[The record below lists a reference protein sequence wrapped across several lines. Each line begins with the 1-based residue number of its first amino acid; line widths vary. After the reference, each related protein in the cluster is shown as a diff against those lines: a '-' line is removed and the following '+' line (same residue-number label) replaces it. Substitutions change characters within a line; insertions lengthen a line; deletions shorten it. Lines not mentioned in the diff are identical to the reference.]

1 LLRYSCN
8 EINIYILMNL
18 GGTTS
23 HFVLFMDEVTFLYK
37 GEKIMKE
44 KLEQISKET
53 IAKIEEL
60 GSMQELQDLRVKVLG
75 KKGELTEILRG
86 MKDLSPEERPVVG
99 AIVNVVRDEIE
110 AALEKAEEVLAK
122 KELEKKLEEEKI
134 DITLPS
140 SKITRGSK
148 HPINRTIEQIQ
159 DLFVSMGYD
168 VVDGPELET
177 DEFCF
182 ERLNL
187 PKGHPARDMQDS
199 FYITPEDLLRTQTS
213 AVQARV
219 MLANEEKSPIRMV
232 TMGKTY
238 RREDDATH
246 SHQFNQVEGL
256 VIDKKERNV
265 SLADLKGT
273 LEVFVKEMLGD
284 NLDLRFRP
292 SYFPFTEPSYEVDV
306 TCFKCGGKGCNL
318 CKQTGWIEILGAG
331 IVHPNVL
338 AMNGYDPE
346 KYSGFAFGTGIDRLA
361 MFKYGI
367 TDMRYLYAN
376 DVRFLNQF
384 DRKD

>member
-1 LLRYSCN
+1 
-8 EINIYILMNL
+8 
-18 GGTTS
+18 
-23 HFVLFMDEVTFLYK
+23 
-37 GEKIMKE
+37 MKE
-44 KLEQISKET
+44 KLETIKKQAKER
-53 IAKIEEL
+53 IEEIKDL
-60 GSMQELQDLRVKVLG
+60 QALNELKVKILG

-86 MKDLSPEERPVVG
+86 MKDLSPEERPIIG
-99 AIVNVVRDEIE
+99 SLVNTVRDEIE
-110 AALEKAEEVLAK
+110 GTIKSAEELLK
-122 KELEKKLEEEKI
+122 QKELEEKLNKEKI

-140 SKITRGSK
+140 SKIKRGSK

-199 FYITPEDLLRTQTS
+199 FYITNEYLLRTQTS
-213 AVQARV
+213 AVQART
-219 MLANEEKSPIRMV
+219 MLANTEKTPIRMICA
-232 TMGKTY
+232 GKTY

-246 SHQFNQVEGL
+246 SHQFGQVEGL
-256 VIDKKERNV
+256 VIDKKERHV

-273 LEVFVKEMLGD
+273 LEIFVKKLIGKNCE
-284 NLDLRFRP
+284 LRFRP

-306 TCFKCGGKGCNL
+306 SCFKCGGKGCSL
-318 CKQTGWIEILGAG
+318 CKQTGWIEVLGAG

-338 AMNGYDPE
+338 KMNGYDPE
-346 KYSGFAFGTGIDRLA
+346 EYGGFAFGTGLERLA

-367 TDMRYLYAN
+367 PDMRYLYAN
-376 DVRFLNQF
+376 DIRFLSQF
-384 DRKD
+384 DRKDEE

>member
-1 LLRYSCN
+1 
-8 EINIYILMNL
+8 
-18 GGTTS
+18 
-23 HFVLFMDEVTFLYK
+23 
-37 GEKIMKE
+37 MKE
-44 KLEQISKET
+44 KLELISKQT
-53 IAKIEEL
+53 IAKIQEIN
-60 GSMQELQDLRVKVLG
+60 SMQELNDLRVKVLG

-99 AIVNVVRDEIE
+99 AIVNTVRDEIE
-110 AALEKAEEVLAK
+110 SAITSAEEILK
-122 KELEKKLEEEKI
+122 QKELERKLEEEKI

-168 VVDGPELET
+168 VIDGPELET

-199 FYITPEDLLRTQTS
+199 FYITPEHLLRTQTS

-219 MLANEEKSPIRMV
+219 MLGNEEKKPIRMIC
-232 TMGKTY
+232 TGKTY

-284 NLDLRFRP
+284 NLSLRFRP

-331 IVHPNVL
+331 IVHPRVL
-338 AMNGYDPE
+338 EMNGYDPE
-346 KYSGFAFGTGIDRLA
+346 QYGGFAFGTGIDRLA

-376 DVRFLNQF
+376 DVRFLKQF

>member
-1 LLRYSCN
+1 
-8 EINIYILMNL
+8 
-18 GGTTS
+18 
-23 HFVLFMDEVTFLYK
+23 
-37 GEKIMKE
+37 MKE
-44 KLEQISKET
+44 KLEQIRNM
-53 IAKIEEL
+53 AKQKAEEIKN
-60 GSMQELQDLRVKVLG
+60 MQELNDLKVKMLG

-86 MKDLSPEERPVVG
+86 MKDLSPEERPVIG
-99 AIVNVVRDEIE
+99 SLVNKVRDDIEENFKKVEEII
-110 AALEKAEEVLAK
+110 KQ

-140 SKITRGSK
+140 SKIIRGSK
-148 HPINRTIEQIQ
+148 HPINRVIEQIQ

-168 VVDGPELET
+168 VIEGPELET

-199 FYITPEDLLRTQTS
+199 FYITPEHLLRTQTS
-213 AVQARV
+213 SVQARV
-219 MLANEEKSPIRMV
+219 MLANEEKSPIRMIC
-232 TMGKTY
+232 TGKTY

-246 SHQFNQVEGL
+246 SHQFHQVEGL

-338 AMNGYDPE
+338 KMNGYDPE

-367 TDMRYLYAN
+367 TDMRYLYTN
-376 DVRFLNQF
+376 DVRFLKQF
-384 DRKD
+384 DRIDK

>member
-1 LLRYSCN
+1 
-8 EINIYILMNL
+8 
-18 GGTTS
+18 
-23 HFVLFMDEVTFLYK
+23 
-37 GEKIMKE
+37 MKE
-44 KLEQISKET
+44 KLEQIRNM
-53 IAKIEEL
+53 AKQKAEEIKN
-60 GSMQELQDLRVKVLG
+60 MQELNDLKVKMLG

-86 MKDLSPEERPVVG
+86 MKDLSPEERPIIG
-99 AIVNVVRDEIE
+99 SLVNKVRDDIETNFKRVEEII
-110 AALEKAEEVLAK
+110 KQ

-140 SKITRGSK
+140 SKIIRGSK
-148 HPINRTIEQIQ
+148 HPINRVIEQIQ

-168 VVDGPELET
+168 VIEGPELET

-199 FYITPEDLLRTQTS
+199 FYITPEHLLRTQTS
-213 AVQARV
+213 SVQARV
-219 MLANEEKSPIRMV
+219 MLANEEKSPIRMIC
-232 TMGKTY
+232 TGKTY

-246 SHQFNQVEGL
+246 SHQFHQVEGL

-306 TCFKCGGKGCNL
+306 TCFKCKGKGCNL

-338 AMNGYDPE
+338 KMNGYDPE
-346 KYSGFAFGTGIDRLA
+346 QYGGFAFGTGIDRLA

-367 TDMRYLYAN
+367 TDMRYLYTN
-376 DVRFLNQF
+376 DIRFLQQF
-384 DRKD
+384 DRMD

>member
-1 LLRYSCN
+1 M
-8 EINIYILMNL
+8 E
-18 GGTTS
+18 
-23 HFVLFMDEVTFLYK
+23 
-37 GEKIMKE
+37 
-44 KLEQISKET
+44 EQIKKIKQTSEKE
-53 IAKIEEL
+53 IADAKDLKVLEE
-60 GSMQELQDLRVKVLG
+60 LRVKYLG
-75 KKGELTEILRG
+75 KKGELTAVLRG
-86 MKDLSPEERPVVG
+86 MKDLTPEQRPVIG
-99 AIVNVVRDEIE
+99 SLVNDVRDE
-110 AALEKAEEVLAK
+110 LEKQIKEKEAKLKEE
-122 KELEKKLEEEKI
+122 ELNKRIESEKI

-140 SKITRGSK
+140 TKTRRGSL
-148 HPINRTIEQIQ
+148 HPVTRIIEDME

-168 VVDGPELET
+168 VVQGPELET

-199 FYITPEDLLRTQTS
+199 FYITDEYLLRTQTS
-213 AVQARV
+213 AVQART
-219 MLANEEKSPIRMV
+219 MLANTEKTPIRMI
-232 TMGKTY
+232 TCGKTY

-246 SHQFNQVEGL
+246 SHQFNQIEGL

-273 LEVFVKEMLGD
+273 LEIFVRKIIGA

-318 CKQTGWIEILGAG
+318 CKQTGWIEVLGAG

-338 AMNGYDPE
+338 KMNGYNPDE
-346 KYSGFAFGTGIDRLA
+346 YGGFAFGTGIDRLA
-361 MFKYGI
+361 MFRYGI
-367 TDMRYLYAN
+367 TDMRYLYTN

-384 DRKD
+384 DRKDEE